1 MAFALF
7 AQELLSIHP
16 SSREFHVTLRAST
29 LFRCAALSLLLASG
43 LGSVAHAQA
52 PLTPVRFKLDWVWQ
66 APQSIWTLAYERG
79 YFKEEGLEV
88 VIDRGYGGPDT
99 IGSVASG
106 AYDIGFSDVNNLVE
120 FNAKNPDHKVK
131 SAFIVYD
138 ATLAAIITRK
148 GNGINTPKDLEG
160 KVIGAPLTTGGRT
173 LFPAFAKANGIDDG
187 KITWET
193 ISIQLQDQQ
202 FAQGKFDA
210 IASFATTS
218 LLNLKLLGVDLDK
231 LTVFTFFKHGLDL
244 YGSSLLVRPEWAA
257 ANPETVRKFIRATM
271 RGMQS
276 MLADKTAAIASLQ
289 KRDPMLDTKIEIDR
303 LDMMIEM
310 ALKTPSVEK
319 NGVSYVDPERMDRG
333 LAIVAKAFNVS
344 PAPKTADVFTD
355 AYLPPP
361 GERVLKF

>member
-1 MAFALF
+1 
-7 AQELLSIHP
+7 
-16 SSREFHVTLRAST
+16 VTSRASM
-29 LFRCAALSLLLASG
+29 LFHCAALGLLLASG
-43 LGSVAHAQA
+43 LDSAVQA
-52 PLTPVRFKLDWVWQ
+52 ETQLTPVRFKLDWVWQ
-66 APQSIWTLAYERG
+66 APQSIWTLAHERG
-79 YFKEEGLEV
+79 YFKDEGLDV
-88 VIDRGYGGPDT
+88 LIDRGYGGPDT

-120 FNAKNPDHKVK
+120 FNAKNPDHKLK

-160 KVIGAPLTTGGRT
+160 RVIGAPLTTGGRT
-173 LFPAFAKANGIDDG
+173 LFPAFAKANGIDDS

-218 LLNLKLLGVDLDK
+218 LLNLKLLGVDLSK
-231 LTVFTFFKHGLDL
+231 LTVFTFFKNGLDL

-257 ANPETVRKFIRATM
+257 ANPETVRKFNRATM
-271 RGMQS
+271 RGMQA
-276 MLADKTAAIASLQ
+276 MLADKNAAIASLQ

-319 NGVSYVDPERMDRG
+319 NGVSYVDPERLDRG
-333 LAIVAKAFNVS
+333 LAIVAKAFSVS
-344 PAPKTADVFTD
+344 PAPKTADVYTD
-355 AYLPPP
+355 AYLPSPQ
-361 GERVLKF
+361 ERMLKF

>member
-1 MAFALF
+1 M
-7 AQELLSIHP
+7 
-16 SSREFHVTLRAST
+16 SSASMQV
-29 LFRCAALSLLLASG
+29 RIAALSLHIAIVLTSA
-43 LGSVAHAQA
+43 VQAQTQ
-52 PLTPVRFKLDWVWQ
+52 LTPVRFRLDWVWQ
-66 APQSIWTLAYERG
+66 APQSIWTLAHERG
-79 YFKEEGLEV
+79 YFKDEGLDV
-88 VIDRGYGGPDT
+88 TIDRGYGGPDT

-106 AYDIGFSDVNNLVE
+106 AYDIGFSDINGLVE
-120 FNAKNPDHKVK
+120 FNAKNPDHKVQ

-173 LFPAFAKANGIDDG
+173 LFPAFAKANGIDQS
-187 KITWET
+187 KIRWET

-210 IASFATTS
+210 VASFATTS

-231 LTVFTFFKHGLDL
+231 LTIFTFFKYGLDL

-257 ANPETVRKFIRATM
+257 AHAETVRSFNRATM
-271 RGMQS
+271 RGIRA
-276 MLADKTAAIASLQ
+276 MLADEAGAIASLQ
-289 KRDPMLDTKIEIDR
+289 KRDSLLDTNIERDR

-310 ALKTPSVEK
+310 ALKTPSVRK

-333 LAIVAKAFNVS
+333 LAIVAKAFEVS
-344 PAPKTADVFTD
+344 PAPKTADVYTD

-361 GERVLKF
+361 QERMLKF